1 MRTIWCYV
9 YSLVRHSL
17 IFAWYAGNP
26 AEQHTCHSS
35 EVAYSLRELRKNALL
50 SGNQCIHDGH
60 SDDSKVDVRHL
71 KLLFKLL
78 CSVCEGLL
86 LQSVRKECSTSHL
99 TKGKCTNG

>member
-35 EVAYSLRELRKNALL
+35 EVAYSLRELRENALL
-50 SGNQCIHDGH
+50 SGNQGIHDGH
-60 SDDSKVDVRHL
+60 YDDRKFFNVR
-71 KLLFKLL
+71 LF
-78 CSVCEGLL
+78 ELL
-86 LQSVRKECSTSHL
+86 LQAGVQRA
-99 TKGKCTNG
+99 